1 MHFTSFNKHS
11 RLISDAES
19 RDIDWPFVEMIAT
32 SSTMTKKARAST
44 DTEEF
49 VFDRSRFEDAV
60 VMPSYRNTDQP
71 QYFYVAEIRDDLTP
85 TSAFPSPEAYR
96 TFRDYYSSKYEL
108 TITSLSQPLLDVD
121 HTSARLNLL
130 TPRYMNQK
138 GIALPTSSA
147 ETRRARREN
156 LQQKQ
161 ILIPELCYIHP
172 FPASLWR
179 KAICIPAILYRVN
192 CLLVA
197 EELRVVITDEAHIGV
212 SQLPHGFRFPKLQF
226 GFEMKPGL
234 SVEASE
240 CGGVPCVCSAA
251 APLNDGKPSDDLG
264 EDDEPNASL
273 IAGDESEV
281 VVDSKLENDAKSET
295 FVKPKTNAKTG
306 LSIGHAGDDGSC
318 ENGFVHTKIDG
329 INGLDISN
337 DVLVNDCS
345 KQKTNLTES
354 NNATLTKIS
363 LADTRSPGSDTR
375 ECDSCVTSDVLT
387 GDAALCHKHGDDD
400 TDCHNRVTSAV
411 ICGEHPC
418 GNGMV
423 SSHGGSGDHNDLT
436 VMSGQVLLC
445 SNAGGDD
452 TRLGHVETSV
462 SCVEADDTHAVKSGT
477 DTMKELVG
485 NGSTDEALAPTEL
498 KQGSIEARRFSGE
511 RVDVSP
517 RIETGA
523 EEELLAVAENED
535 KKGSKSCKAKGCDT
549 DNVDTQMTSGS
560 VDVNGCTRDDTDDC
574 DKDDVQAEMGSAS
587 AINSSRSCKQCTH
600 ATISSRCT
608 PPFTFDN
615 DVDLDTYVGPTSCT
629 VLQSL
634 TMSNANDFFNLERL
648 ETIGDSFLKF
658 AITAYLYCTYPGIH
672 EGKLSYLRS
681 KQVSNYNLYRQGKK
695 KGLAECMIATK
706 FEPMENWL
714 PPGFVV
720 SQESAFKGLDV
731 YIVPSF
737 KCSAGE
743 QEQRKTCQ
751 EEACSDTE
759 EDTPQ
764 QRKFNRELAECL
776 KSEENEAVPDTRMK
790 YLIPYNLQT
799 QHSLPDKSIADC
811 VEALIGCYLTS
822 CSQRAALQFMSWLGL
837 KVLPDEEPMD
847 RDASTTDTGDDQTV
861 TRGKDETPL
870 SKLATDHDET
880 TTNVESPVNRDTIK
894 VGRLRPP
901 PSPLLMHV
909 PGVKDKL
916 DLYLVGAEAFERN
929 IQYQFRDR
937 SYLLQAFTHAS
948 YHYNTLTD
956 CYQRSVYCCI
966 VYICYYTFYEQ
977 KQTHVP
983 LVFCTITLFFLLM
996 VYIIILV
1003 NSVCL
1008 CPQSTGCRSW
1018 SEIVSVL
1025 IDCHSCFS
1033 RGRISVRPSKFC
1045 IGEKHQKR
1053 VQKSSVQLIARSHL
1067 TAFVVLWCCGV
1078 DIEFYRV

>member
-1 MHFTSFNKHS
+1 M
-11 RLISDAES
+11 ISK
-19 RDIDWPFVEMIAT
+19 
-32 SSTMTKKARAST
+32 SSTGTKKTRPSP

-49 VFDRSRFEDAV
+49 VFDRSRFDDAV

-71 QYFYVAEIRDDLTP
+71 QYFYVAEIRDDLSP

-96 TFRDYYSSKYEL
+96 TFQDYYSSKYEL

-138 GIALPTSSA
+138 GVALPTSSA

-179 KAICIPAILYRVN
+179 KAICIPAVLYRVN

-212 SQLPHGFRFPKLQF
+212 SQLPDGFRFPKLQF

-234 SVEASE
+234 RVGESE
-240 CGGVPCVCSAA
+240 RGGEMCDCSGATA
-251 APLNDGKPSDDLG
+251 MNDGNVVNDVG
-264 EDDEPNASL
+264 ENGDRNASL
-273 IAGDESEV
+273 ITGDESV
-281 VVDSKLENDAKSET
+281 DAVVDNKLETDAESET
-295 FVKPKTNAKTG
+295 FVQLETDAKTGIGIGYSGDDGNGAVDRNCENGFAHTKINGINGVDISNAVLVDDSSKPKTNLA
-306 LSIGHAGDDGSC
+306 
-318 ENGFVHTKIDG
+318 
-329 INGLDISN
+329 
-337 DVLVNDCS
+337 
-345 KQKTNLTES
+345 ES
-354 NNATLTKIS
+354 NNATLTKIG
-363 LADTRSPGSDTR
+363 LADTCSPGSDTM
-375 ECDSCVTSDVLT
+375 ECDSIVRTDVLT
-387 GDAALCHKHGDDD
+387 GDAELCHKPGDND
-400 TDCHNRVTSAV
+400 TDCHSRVTNTV

-423 SSHGGSGDHNDLT
+423 SSHGGSGDHNTLT
-436 VMSGQVLLC
+436 VMSREVLLC
-445 SNAGGDD
+445 SSAGGDG
-452 TRLGHVETSV
+452 TEVGHVETSV
-462 SCVEADDTHAVKSGT
+462 SGVDGEDTDAIESGR
-477 DTMKELVG
+477 DPVKELVR
-485 NGSTDEALAPTEL
+485 NGSTEMTSALTEL
-498 KQGSIEARRFSGE
+498 KLGPIEGGRFNDDDIE
-511 RVDVSP
+511 VSP
-517 RIETGA
+517 RIEIGA
-523 EEELLAVAENED
+523 EDGVLATVGD
-535 KKGSKSCKAKGCDT
+535 KTNNCSKRCNTKGCDT
-549 DNVDTQMTSGS
+549 DNADMQMTSGS
-560 VDVNGCTRDDTDDC
+560 VDVNGCASDCTDDC
-574 DKDDVQAEMGSAS
+574 DNDGVQTETNTADSCCDNRTLSCSFNPPGNGHPSTPA
-587 AINSSRSCKQCTH
+587 NSTRSCRQCAR
-600 ATISSRCT
+600 ATIPNRCV
-608 PPFTFDN
+608 PPFTFDTE
-615 DVDLDTYVGPTSCT
+615 VDLDTYVGPTSCT

-681 KQVSNYNLYRQGKK
+681 KQVSNYNLYRQGKR

-731 YIVPSF
+731 YIVPSITPV
-737 KCSAGE
+737 SSVGD
-743 QEQRKTCQ
+743 QEQGMMNK
-751 EEACSDTE
+751 EEDRSVTE

-776 KSEENEAVPDTRMK
+776 KSEENESVPDARIK

-837 KVLPDEEPMD
+837 KVLPDEESVN
-847 RDASTTDTGDDQTV
+847 RDASTTDASDLTLGS
-861 TRGKDETPL
+861 DETHVN
-870 SKLATDHDET
+870 KLATDRGET
-880 TTNVESPVNRDTIK
+880 TTDIAESPVNRDAIK
-894 VGRLRPP
+894 VGQLRPP

-909 PGVKDKL
+909 PRVKDRL

-956 CYQRSVYCCI
+956 CYQRWVYRCI
-966 VYICYYTFYEQ
+966 VY
-977 KQTHVP
+977 
-983 LVFCTITLFFLLM
+983 LL
-996 VYIIILV
+996 
-1003 NSVCL
+1003 
-1008 CPQSTGCRSW
+1008 
-1018 SEIVSVL
+1018 
-1025 IDCHSCFS
+1025 
-1033 RGRISVRPSKFC
+1033 
-1045 IGEKHQKR
+1045 
-1053 VQKSSVQLIARSHL
+1053 SH
-1067 TAFVVLWCCGV
+1067 
-1078 DIEFYRV
+1078 IY